1 MNNMQMQL
9 ILGLFFAV
17 LIALFALQN
26 SEPVT
31 VRVLVFA
38 LEGVALPVIILL
50 TAALAAAATMLL
62 GVSKSLGQKAQVEEL
77 RRELA
82 ERKAQIAQLQAQGAA
97 VATGKAESASAE
109 APSAEER

>member
-1 MNNMQMQL
+1 MQMQL

-17 LIALFALQN
+17 VIALFALQN
-26 SEPVT
+26 SAPVT
-31 VRVLVFA
+31 VRFLVFA

-62 GVSKSLGQKAQVEEL
+62 GVSKSLGQRAQVEEL

-82 ERKAQIAQLQAQGAA
+82 EREAQIARLQAQGAA
-97 VATGKAESASAE
+97 AATARAESAGAE
-109 APSAEER
+109 APSVEVK